1 VDKPLFILGVVIV
14 VIGVVFGVQDGLKAE
29 YKRGYAAGADSLTT
43 KQVDDVCVAWWF
55 ESNLVEAKKRV
66 CGK

>member
-1 VDKPLFILGVVIV
+1 MDKVWFLFGVSLI
-14 VIGVVFGVQDGLKAE
+14 VIGVVSGVQDAMKAE
-29 YKRGYAAGADSLTT
+29 FKRGYAAGADSLTT

-66 CGK
+66 CEK